1 MPITEQQINIAL
13 NSIVDNAD
21 VKALN
26 YAVNYAKAG
35 MFMSGRELYAQCLYI
50 IGNISHWRGEL
61 ATQVRTT
68 IKQYIKENKNK
79 KF

>member
-1 MPITEQQINIAL
+1 MPITKQEIKTAL
-13 NSIVDNAD
+13 SSIVNNAD

-26 YAVNYAKAG
+26 WAVNYAEES
-35 MFMSGRELYAQCLYI
+35 MCMSGRELYIQCLYI
-50 IGNISHWRGEL
+50 VGNITHWRGEL
-61 ATQVRTT
+61 ATQVRAT